1 MNILQTSC
9 RHQRG
14 AAAWTIIG
22 SLLVVAG
29 VVGLGVALIKPGSKT
44 ASIASATPATPA
56 TQAAS
61 VAPATPAKSVVTR
74 SSAAAPMA
82 VDTKPAAPVAAPA
95 AASTA
100 VAKTDPP
107 GSGPHPN
114 WHGTWR
120 GEKPDARM
128 LITAARVGDC
138 KWITATD
145 PRFDSDCESGYAKSS
160 VSLADISRRYEE
172 SVALFQ
178 RDPSDFSI
186 SDPAQSRRLIGRI
199 KPGNYRVIWMDGG
212 SDCGRQQLII
222 DGDLI
227 LGIVECKYRHEISML
242 SREGVAP
249 PAVAREVQG
258 SAGKPVAIPLPGGRW
273 EGTVNQ
279 PGFGPYAAVMQLQAT
294 PAGVPAGTMA
304 YASLRCTAS
313 LSFMENEGNKVW
325 FREAIQEGKGKCVD
339 GGRISISP
347 MSNESLLWQYFGPGN
362 LSSPMATAT
371 FRR

>member
-1 MNILQTSC
+1 MNTLQTSS

-14 AAAWTIIG
+14 ASAWTIIG

-29 VVGLGVALIKPGSKT
+29 VAGLGVALIKPGGKT
-44 ASIASATPATPA
+44 ASITWATPA

-61 VAPATPAKSVVTR
+61 AAPAAPATPAKSVVTR
-74 SSAAAPMA
+74 NGATAPMT
-82 VDTKPAAPVAAPA
+82 VDTKPAAPA

-100 VAKTDPP
+100 DTKADPP

-120 GEKPDARM
+120 GAKPDGRM
-128 LITAARVGDC
+128 LITATRVGDC
-138 KWITATD
+138 KWITATE

-227 LGIVECKYRHEISML
+227 LGVVECKYRHEISL
-242 SREGVAP
+242 FTREGVAP
-249 PAVAREVQG
+249 P
-258 SAGKPVAIPLPGGRW
+258 P
-273 EGTVNQ
+273 
-279 PGFGPYAAVMQLQAT
+279 AT
-294 PAGVPAGTMA
+294 
-304 YASLRCTAS
+304 R
-313 LSFMENEGNKVW
+313 
-325 FREAIQEGKGKCVD
+325 
-339 GGRISISP
+339 
-347 MSNESLLWQYFGPGN
+347 
-362 LSSPMATAT
+362 
-371 FRR
+371 